1 MPTLSAFAPP
11 PLLPAVL
18 VPPPVLVVSFPPHA
32 VRASAAVE
40 ATAAHFITERK
51 VSPSSKGA
59 PRSRRWE
66 LLETTAAGCASLT
79 ARGTLSEPLRGPAPV
94 EAQAPSDITSN
105 RTSRAAGRPGSG
117 VLRSGLLGSGVLR
130 S

>member
-18 VPPPVLVVSFPPHA
+18 LPPPVPVVSPPPHA

-40 ATAAHFITERK
+40 ATTAHFITERK

-66 LLETTAAGCASLT
+66 LLETTAAGRATRT
-79 ARGTLSEPLRGPAPV
+79 ARARRCPNRYAPH
-94 EAQAPSDITSN
+94 
-105 RTSRAAGRPGSG
+105 AGRGAG
-117 VLRSGLLGSGVLR
+117 AFRHHQE
-130 S
+130 

>member
-1 MPTLSAFAPP
+1 MPTLSALAPP

-18 VPPPVLVVSFPPHA
+18 VPPPLLVVSLPPHA

-59 PRSRRWE
+59 PRVRRWE
-66 LLETTAAGCASLT
+66 LVETTAAGWASRT
-79 ARGTLSEPLRGPAPV
+79 AR
-94 EAQAPSDITSN
+94 
-105 RTSRAAGRPGSG
+105 AGRCPNRYA
-117 VLRSGLLGSGVLR
+117 VPRRSRGGGRPTSPAT
-130 S
+130 

>member
-1 MPTLSAFAPP
+1 MPTLSSFAPP

-18 VPPPVLVVSFPPHA
+18 VPPPVPVVSLPPHA

-66 LLETTAAGCASLT
+66 LLETTAAGCASRT
-79 ARGTLSEPLRGPAPV
+79 AR
-94 EAQAPSDITSN
+94 
-105 RTSRAAGRPGSG
+105 AGRCPNRYAVRRPSRRRRRPTSPATGRPGRDGVGSG
-117 VLRSGLLGSGVLR
+117 VLRSGV
-130 S
+130 

>member
-1 MPTLSAFAPP
+1 MPTLSALAPP

-18 VPPPVLVVSFPPHA
+18 VPPPVLVESLPPHA

-59 PRSRRWE
+59 PRVRRWE
-66 LLETTAAGCASLT
+66 LVETTAAGWASRT
-79 ARGTLSEPLRGPAPV
+79 AR
-94 EAQAPSDITSN
+94 
-105 RTSRAAGRPGSG
+105 AGRCPNRYA
-117 VLRSGLLGSGVLR
+117 VLAGRGGRRRATSP
-130 S
+130 